1 MEYML
6 TPYSTKLETHAWWEG
21 AFTEQELN
29 ILQEMAKAST
39 TAGQIG
45 GIGEVNNNLRRSEV
59 TWLSNKKKTRWV
71 FEKLNHAISSLNA
84 QYFQFDLTGFGEP
97 IQLTNYK
104 ESNEG
109 FYSWH
114 QDFGRAGQS
123 RKLSVTLQLTD
134 PSEYEGGNLQLLTGS
149 EPLTIKKQRGL
160 IIVFPS
166 WTVHQVTP
174 VTKGSRQSLVTWIT
188 GPSFK

>member
-1 MEYML
+1 MQHLL

-29 ILQEMAKAST
+29 ILQEMAKVAT
-39 TAGQIG
+39 TEAQVG
-45 GIGEVNNNLRRSEV
+45 GAEVNNNIRRSEV

-71 FEKLNHAISSLNA
+71 FEKLSHVISSLNA
-84 QYFQFDLTGFGEP
+84 DYFQFDLTGFGEK

-109 FYSWH
+109 FYGWH
-114 QDFGRAGQS
+114 QDFGKEGVS
-123 RKLSVTLQLTD
+123 RKLSVALQLTD
-134 PSEYEGGNLQLLTGS
+134 PSEYEGGNLQILTGS
-149 EPLTIKKQRGL
+149 NPLTIKKQKGL
-160 IIVFPS
+160 IVVFPS